1 MTDLAGGPP
10 VLDVRRVPIGAL
22 RPHEKNYNHGDVELI
37 RESIREHGI
46 YRPVIVARDGTIL
59 AGRHVY
65 KAVIEEG
72 HTEVDVVV
80 RDLDP
85 DSREAK
91 RLMVVDNYAAKLARE
106 DPVMLREVLDDIAGA
121 DRELWADALLGSG
134 FSPASYQA
142 LIDSLAPPVPP
153 EEFPSYDGD
162 LPTSY
167 CCPGCGYEWS
177 GDAQAG
183 RKRGLDG

>member
-10 VLDVRRVPIGAL
+10 ALDVRRVPVGSL
-22 RPHEKNYNHGDVELI
+22 RPHEKNYNHGDVQLI

-65 KAVIEEG
+65 QAVIEEG
-72 HTEVDVVV
+72 HEEIDVVV

-85 DSREAK
+85 DSPEAK

-106 DPVMLREVLDDIAGA
+106 DPVMLRELLDDIAGA
-121 DRELWADALLGSG
+121 DAALWDRTLLGSG
-134 FSPASYQA
+134 FSVESYQA
-142 LIDSLAPPVPP
+142 LIASVAPPTPP
-153 EEFPSYDGD
+153 EEFPFYDDD
-162 LPTSY
+162 LATSF
-167 CCPGCGYEWS
+167 CCPSCGYEWS
-177 GDAQAG
+177 GNALAG
-183 RKRGLDG
+183 RKRADG